1 MFNFEKHATCG
12 KARLGRIN
20 TDHGPVDTPS
30 FMPVGTAGTVKG
42 VLPAQ
47 LTDAGVQIIL
57 ANTYHLMLRPG
68 ADTVAALGGVHAV
81 AGWSGPMLTDSGG
94 YQVYSLAHMRKIDD
108 AGATFKSHIDGQLV
122 NLTPA
127 GAIEIQQKLGADI
140 IMQLDECAASTA
152 TKSEVAEA
160 VDRSAAW
167 AKLCRDAWDA
177 AGRTAKCGAGH
188 GQALFGIQQGGVHLD
203 LRAKSA
209 EAIVAL
215 DLPGYAVGGLSVGEG
230 HEPMCKVLDEIDDLL
245 PAAKPRYLMGVG
257 EPRDI
262 FAAVARGIDTFDC
275 VLPTRNGRNA
285 QAFTWS
291 GRLRLRNAKWALE
304 TAPID
309 ENCTCYTCRN
319 YSCGAL
325 RHLFMAKEMI
335 GPSLVSIHNLHFF
348 ADMMARIRQAIA
360 DGDLAAKSAQ
370 WLARMYAGSESE
382 IANDSDC
389 D

>member
-1 MFNFEKHATCG
+1 MFDFEKFATCG

-47 LTDAGVQIIL
+47 LTDAGVQMIL

-68 ADTVAALGGVHAV
+68 ADTVATLGGVHAI
-81 AGWSGPMLTDSGG
+81 AGWQGPILTDSGG

-108 AGATFKSHIDGQLV
+108 EGATFQSHIDGQLV

-127 GAIEIQQKLGADI
+127 GAIEIQQSLGGDI
-140 IMQLDECAASTA
+140 IMQLDECTGATASKA
-152 TKSEVAEA
+152 EVATA
-160 VDRSAAW
+160 VDRSTAW
-167 AKLCRDAWDA
+167 AQLCKDAWDA
-177 AGRTAKCGAGH
+177 AGRTARCGQGH

-230 HEPMCKVLDEIDDLL
+230 HEPMCKVLDEIDELL

-262 FAAVARGIDTFDC
+262 LAAVIRGIDTFDC
-275 VLPTRNGRNA
+275 VLPTRNGRNG
-285 QAFTWS
+285 QGFTWS
-291 GRLRLRNAKWALE
+291 GRIRLRNAKWALD
-304 TAPID
+304 TAPLD
-309 ENCTCYTCRN
+309 ENCNCYTCRN
-319 YSCGAL
+319 YSRGAL
-325 RHLFMAKEMI
+325 RHLFLAKEML

-348 ADMMARIRQAIA
+348 ADMMAHIRQAIR
-360 DGDLAAKSAQ
+360 DGDLPAMADQ
-370 WLARMYAGSESE
+370 WLAKMYAGDKSESE
-382 IANDSDC
+382 SDSD
-389 D
+389 